1 MAGKIIIAVLWVLC
15 CGAGLRTDISI
26 AAQGDRVHYL
36 AQTSGSPAR
45 PGQRPPEASPPPAPG
60 KSHGDKD
67 LEERPAAPP
76 KGDPLKPF
84 EPAEKV
90 KADQAIDFPADI

>member
-1 MAGKIIIAVLWVLC
+1 MTGKIIIAVLWVLC
-15 CGAGLRTDISI
+15 FGAGLRTDIST
-26 AAQGDRVHYL
+26 AAQGDRGNYL
-36 AQTSGSPAR
+36 AQTSGGPAR
-45 PGQRPPEASPPPAPG
+45 TGQRPLETSPPPAPG
-60 KSHGDKD
+60 KAQGDKAQ
-67 LEERPAAPP
+67 EERSAAPP

>member
-1 MAGKIIIAVLWVLC
+1 MNSSPAGRRTKNSLGIPADAEPQIVSR
-15 CGAGLRTDISI
+15 AGQRPLETTPPPSQGQ
-26 AAQGDRVHYL
+26 AQGDKT
-36 AQTSGSPAR
+36 Q
-45 PGQRPPEASPPPAPG
+45 
-60 KSHGDKD
+60 
-67 LEERPAAPP
+67 EERSAAPP